1 MDLTTQNKRL
11 KLRAQARVRRRA
23 FTLVEVLIVAAII
36 ALIGGLGGGIYIGTY
51 KKMLVVRTARDFLL
65 TAKYA
70 RIMAIEQQR
79 PYEILLDA
87 ENNGFALVTSQF
99 SEESGGTE
107 QMVVQDYYCKPVE
120 FEGEVKFEDIKVTSI
135 TADARAEDGDQQRIV
150 FSPSGS
156 AESAVIQ
163 IGDGKTHYTVS
174 ICAATGKGKIHVGTA
189 ANVKTA
195 TVDLDAE

>member
-1 MDLTTQNKRL
+1 MDPTTHNKRPE
-11 KLRAQARVRRRA
+11 LRAQARVRRHG

-36 ALIGGLGGGIYIGTY
+36 ALIGGLGGGVYVGTY
-51 KKMLVVRTARDFLL
+51 KKMLVVRTARDLLL

-79 PYEILLDA
+79 PYEILLDV
-87 ENNGFALVTSQF
+87 ENNGFVLVTSQF
-99 SEESGGTE
+99 GEESGGTE
-107 QMVVQDYYCKPVE
+107 QVVVRDYYCKPVE
-120 FEGEVKFEDIKVTSI
+120 FEGEVKFEDIKVTSL
-135 TADARAEDGDQQRIV
+135 TADTRAESEGGQRIV

-156 AESAVIQ
+156 AEAAVIQ

-174 ICAATGKGKIHVGTA
+174 ICAATGKGKVHVGTA
-189 ANVKTA
+189 VNVKTA